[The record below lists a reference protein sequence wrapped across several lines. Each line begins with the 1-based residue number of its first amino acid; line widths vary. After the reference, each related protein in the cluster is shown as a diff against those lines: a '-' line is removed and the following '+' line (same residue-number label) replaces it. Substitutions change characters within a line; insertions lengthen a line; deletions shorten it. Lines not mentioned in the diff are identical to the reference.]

1 MSDKFYKYKNVKHS
15 VILRFIRVERDTG
28 RYFFE
33 NKYYKGLYYTAE
45 PEEVEE
51 VKDETIK

>member
-51 VKDETIK
+51 VKDETVK